1 MDAARPYRYTD
12 LDFNAPLSDAHAD
25 ELISA
30 LRVGA
35 HEKVVDL
42 GCGWGELLLRVLA
55 AEPTARGVGVEQDE
69 ANVARAR
76 ANADARGLGERVDIE
91 QGDATNWSGAADV
104 AIVIGASHAWGGTAP
119 TLDAVRPRLRRGGR
133 LLLGE
138 GIWEQPCTAAALA
151 ALDAQPDDFLTSAG
165 LVDVCLD
172 RGFRML
178 SFSTATIAEWDSF
191 ESRFAAGRERWL
203 AANPDSPHAV
213 EVRAELDR
221 HRNEWLNGY
230 RGILG
235 FAYLVLGLDSS
246 AE

>member
-1 MDAARPYRYTD
+1 MDAPRPYRYTD

-25 ELISA
+25 ELIAA

-69 ANVARAR
+69 ANVALGARQPPTRVVSVNALTSNRATRPTGRAR
-76 ANADARGLGERVDIE
+76 PTSQSSSAQATRGGP
-91 QGDATNWSGAADV
+91 
-104 AIVIGASHAWGGTAP
+104 AP

-138 GIWEQPCTAAALA
+138 GIWEQPSTAAALA